1 MKNSGVGVE
10 LEVKGRDEGKA
21 RGRGATPVI

>member
-21 RGRGATPVI
+21 RGRCTTPVI